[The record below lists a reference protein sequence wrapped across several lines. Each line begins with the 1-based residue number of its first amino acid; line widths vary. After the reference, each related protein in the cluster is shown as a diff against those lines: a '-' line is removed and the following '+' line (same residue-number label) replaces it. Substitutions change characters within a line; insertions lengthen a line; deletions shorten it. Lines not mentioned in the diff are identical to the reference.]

1 LKRDPGGLKLLSRL
15 SREGAA
21 HSDSSPIITR
31 AAHVMESMMLYLF
44 NGAPSKKTTVVYV
57 EGNVGA
63 GKSESMAA
71 MKDYLKKKGYS
82 VMLFVEETET
92 WEHEHLLQDLYAQP
106 HSKVAKRAFEA
117 LGPLRQYIERAH
129 FIDKCGSEYD
139 FVIME
144 RHPTTTL
151 EVFGADNAVRA
162 LFKTVHA
169 SSPFM
174 APPQTTIY
182 VKASPS
188 NCLERIIKR
197 GRECERSI
205 DLAFIKSL
213 DTKHGIMMLDRR
225 NEGSVVIAVDS
236 NNMTA
241 TAVAEKACAELLVS
255 P

>member
-1 LKRDPGGLKLLSRL
+1 M
-15 SREGAA
+15 
-21 HSDSSPIITR
+21 
-31 AAHVMESMMLYLF
+31 VYLF
-44 NGAPSKKTTVVYV
+44 SGGSTPKPKVVYV

-63 GKSESMAA
+63 GKSEAMAA
-71 MKDYLKKKGYS
+71 MKDCLKKRGYT

-106 HSKVAKRAFEA
+106 NSKAAKRAFEA
-117 LGPLRQYIERAH
+117 LGPLRQHIERAH
-129 FIDKCGSEYD
+129 FVEKCGSEYD

-151 EVFGADNAVRA
+151 DVFGADSAVRA
-162 LFKTVHA
+162 LFNTVHA
-169 SSPFM
+169 SFPFM

-197 GRECERSI
+197 GRECESSI
-205 DLAFIKSL
+205 DLAFIKAI

-225 NEGSVVIAVDS
+225 TEGRVVIAVDS
-236 NNMTA
+236 NLMTA
-241 TAVAEKACAELLVS
+241 KEVAEKKCADLLLS
-255 P
+255 L

>member
-1 LKRDPGGLKLLSRL
+1 
-15 SREGAA
+15 
-21 HSDSSPIITR
+21 
-31 AAHVMESMMLYLF
+31 MMLYLF